1 VPKAATPEQSEVTR
15 LLKRGLHLYGLG
27 DLEGAIASWEQA
39 LAVEPGNRA
48 AHDYLQ
54 SAREEIASARRG
66 RSSAARPRRAVDPDD
81 KTPRTL
87 DSIQLAPGTMDDGV
101 IQALALYKA
110 GKLEE
115 AYELLQE
122 VAARQPD
129 RLDVEGYLAMIR
141 GKRARALARTIGDQ
155 GRALRVVMPLDR
167 IKKLDLKPDEG
178 YLIGQIDGH
187 TSIESLLTIA
197 RDRVRAL
204 EIIARLLRDRIV
216 E

>member
-15 LLKRGLHLYGLG
+15 LLKRGLNLYGLG

-39 LAVEPGNRA
+39 LGVDPSNRA

-54 SAREEIASARRG
+54 SAREEIAQAGRARSAP
-66 RSSAARPRRAVDPDD
+66 ARPRRAVDPDD

-87 DSIQLAPGTMDDGV
+87 DAIQLHAGMDDGV

-122 VAARQPD
+122 VASRQPD

-167 IKKLDLKPDEG
+167 IKKLDLRPDEG
-178 YLIGQIDGH
+178 YLIGQIDGQ

-197 RDRVRAL
+197 RDRVRTL

>member
-1 VPKAATPEQSEVTR
+1 MPKAATPEQSEVTR
-15 LLKRGLHLYGLG
+15 LLKRGLNLYGLG

-39 LAVEPGNRA
+39 LGTDPNNRA
-48 AHDYLQ
+48 AQDYLQ
-54 SAREEIASARRG
+54 SAREEIAQAGRAR
-66 RSSAARPRRAVDPDD
+66 AAPARPRRAVDPDD

-87 DSIQLAPGTMDDGV
+87 ESIALAGGAMDDGV
-101 IQALALYKA
+101 VQALALYKA

-115 AYELLQE
+115 AYALLQD
-122 VAARQPD
+122 VASRQPD

-155 GRALRVVMPLDR
+155 GRALRVIMPLDR
-167 IKKLDLKPDEG
+167 IKKLDLRPDEG
-178 YLIGQIDGH
+178 YLIGQIDGQ

-197 RDRVRAL
+197 RDRVRTL